1 MKVKKTKTRSRTTP
15 GASKKRAEMIRA
27 RLSGFARSL
36 LREWRRLQ
44 LPAPAANAVVAV
56 SGGADSVALLLAL
69 DELVKTKKLKLIL
82 TVAHIDHLLRKNVSA
97 ADARWVKALAESL
110 GYHALI
116 RRVDVGRLARQS
128 GDNLEQAA
136 RVARYQSLAA
146 TAQKLHAN
154 VVLTAHTMD
163 DQAETVLLNL
173 MRGSGSDGLSGI
185 EPVRPLAEHGQT
197 VLARPLLS
205 WARRT
210 DTERYC
216 TEREARFRQDEMNR
230 NDKFARVR
238 VRRSLLPLMETF
250 NPRIVAALV
259 RTTELL
265 RDDSAALEDAAG
277 RLLELSN
284 ADAAGKGNQLRID
297 LLLSVRPALRRR
309 ALRLWLAKHRGDLRR
324 LELVHIRAVEN
335 LLYGNRG
342 GRRVELPGGA
352 TVSRSRGLLVFAGNA
367 RTSTT
372 RKT

>member
-1 MKVKKTKTRSRTTP
+1 
-15 GASKKRAEMIRA
+15 
-27 RLSGFARSL
+27 

-69 DELVKTKKLKLIL
+69 DELINAKKLKLIL
-82 TVAHIDHLLRKNVSA
+82 TVAHIDHRLRKNASA

-136 RVARYQSLAA
+136 RIARYQSLAA

-197 VLARPLLS
+197 LLARPLLS

-216 TEREARFRQDEMNR
+216 TEREAGFRQDEMNR
-230 NDKFARVR
+230 DDRFARVR

-250 NPRIVAALV
+250 NPRIVATLA
-259 RTTELL
+259 RTAELL
-265 RDDSAALEDAAG
+265 RDDSAALENAAG

-284 ADAAGKGNQLRID
+284 ADGAGKGNQLRID

-309 ALRLWLAKHRGDLRR
+309 ALRLWLAERRGNLRR
-324 LELVHIRAVEN
+324 LELVHIRGVES

-352 TVSRSRGLLVFAGNA
+352 TVSRTRGLLVFEANA
-367 RTSTT
+367 RTSTK